1 MSRTFVFHDFYR
13 VYQHVLG
20 PVPVVL
26 LSKELHESDEWRN
39 DAAEMAKP

>member
-1 MSRTFVFHDFYR
+1 MVRTFVFHDFYS

-26 LSKELHESDEWRN
+26 LSKEQESDEWRN